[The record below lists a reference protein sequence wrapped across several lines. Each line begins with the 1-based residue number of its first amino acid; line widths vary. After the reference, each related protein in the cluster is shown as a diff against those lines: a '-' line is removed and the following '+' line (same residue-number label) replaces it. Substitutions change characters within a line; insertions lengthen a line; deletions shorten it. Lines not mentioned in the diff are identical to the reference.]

1 MRSVLLPSPMAGLE
15 LSRWT
20 PIGLRTDIPVCRL
33 AGLPSPASGDFK
45 TARTCRLES
54 LLRYGTSA
62 RTTSPWV
69 LMLAFT
75 FAMGMAWAEELSA
88 EQAAAARKV
97 YAAKCAKCHRFYE
110 PTNYAEPAWRHWM
123 EAMSRKAR
131 LKRDQ
136 DALLSKYLDAYRAGR
151 VTGLPK

>member
-1 MRSVLLPSPMAGLE
+1 MRSLQLPTPKAGLE
-15 LSRWT
+15 SPRWT
-20 PIGLRTDIPVCRL
+20 PIGLRADIPVRRL
-33 AGLPSPASGDFK
+33 EGLSSLASGDCK
-45 TARTCRLES
+45 AARTRTLES
-54 LLRYGTSA
+54 LRHVLSA
-62 RTTSPWV
+62 RRTSRWA

-75 FAMGMAWAEELSA
+75 FAVGMARAEELSA

-110 PTNYAEPAWRHWM
+110 PTNYTEPAWRNWM